1 MTTRILL
8 GVLLAA
14 LFLPSALARADNP
27 KLVATVGRNDSFS
40 ISVQDASGRA
50 VTSLDPGTYDIE
62 VHDLSEEHNFHLTGP
77 GVDQATDIASAQDA
91 VWTVTFINGTYRF
104 QCDAHSTTMRG
115 RFTVGTVAAPPT
127 ALKASVGPRLK
138 IALQPKTATAGP
150 AKITVTDRS
159 RTDNFHLV
167 GPGVNRKTGV
177 AFRGR
182 VTWRLTLQAGR
193 YTYRSDKHKRLR
205 GSLAVTSS

>member
-8 GVLLAA
+8 GALLAA
-14 LFLPSALARADNP
+14 MFLPSALARADNP
-27 KLVATVGRNDSFS
+27 RLVATVGRNDTFS
-40 ISVQDASGRA
+40 ISLQDASGRA

-62 VHDLSEEHNFHLTGP
+62 VHDLSEEHNFHLSGP
-77 GVDQATDIASAQDA
+77 EVDQATDVASVQDA
-91 VWTVTFINGTYRF
+91 VWTVTFENGTYRF

-127 ALKASVGPRLK
+127 ALKASVGPKLK
-138 IALQPKTATAGP
+138 ITLQPKTATAGP

-177 AFRGR
+177 AFRGH
-182 VTWRLTLQAGR
+182 VTWNVALQVGR
-193 YTYRSDKHKRLR
+193 YTYRSDKHRRLR
-205 GSLAVTSS
+205 GSLTVTSS